1 MDQHKIEEIALAA
14 TEANDAFLVDVE
26 LKPNNVIVVYADSD
40 AGLSID
46 QIKMIN
52 RKIEAELDRDVED
65 FNLTVSSP
73 DLNNPLKIWRQ
84 YKKNVGRTLKVKF
97 QDRQAEGDLV
107 EVMEEN
113 ITLSI
118 PGVKKKDPA
127 TSLTIAFADITEAK
141 VAIKFK

>member
-73 DLNNPLKIWRQ
+73 DLNKPLKIWRQ

-97 QDRQAEGDLV
+97 EDRQAEGDLV
-107 EVMEEN
+107 AVSEED

-118 PGVKKKDPA
+118 PGKKKKDPA
-127 TSLTIAFADITEAK
+127 TALTIPFADITEAK
-141 VAIKFK
+141 VGIKFK

>member
-14 TEANDAFLVDVE
+14 TEANDAFLVEVE
-26 LKPNNVIVVYADSD
+26 LKPNNVIVVYADAD

-52 RKIEAELDRDVED
+52 RKIEAELDRDAED

-73 DLNNPLKIWRQ
+73 DLNKPLKIWRQ

-107 EVMEEN
+107 EVSEED

-118 PGVKKKDPA
+118 PGKKKKDPA
-127 TSLTIAFADITEAK
+127 TALKIAFADITEAK
-141 VAIKFK
+141 VGIKFK

>member
-14 TEANDAFLVDVE
+14 TEANDAFLVEVE
-26 LKPNNVIVVYADSD
+26 LKPNNVIVVYADAD

>member
-1 MDQHKIEEIALAA
+1 MEQRKIEEIARAA

-26 LKPNNVIVVYADSD
+26 LKPNNVIVVYADAD
-40 AGLSID
+40 EGLSID

-73 DLNNPLKIWRQ
+73 DLNQPLKIWRQ

-97 QDRQAEGDLV
+97 QDSQAEGDLV
-107 EVMEEN
+107 EVNEED

-118 PGVKKKDPA
+118 PGKKKKDPA
-127 TSLTIAFADITEAK
+127 TALTIAFADITEAK
-141 VAIKFK
+141 VGIKFK

>member
-1 MDQHKIEEIALAA
+1 MDQHKIEQIAKVAA
-14 TEANDAFLVDVE
+14 EANYAFLVDVE
-26 LKPNNVIVVYADSD
+26 LKPNNVIVVYADADS
-40 AGLSID
+40 GLSID

-73 DLNNPLKIWRQ
+73 DLNKPIKIWRQ

-97 QDRQAEGDLV
+97 QDRQAEGDLT
-107 EVMEEN
+107 EVTEKN

-118 PGVKKKDPA
+118 SGKKKKDPA
-127 TSLTIAFADITEAK
+127 TALTIAFADITEAK
-141 VAIKFK
+141 VGIKFK

>member
-26 LKPNNVIVVYADSD
+26 LKPNNVIVVYADAD

-52 RKIEAELDRDVED
+52 RRIEGELDRDVED

-73 DLNNPLKIWRQ
+73 DLNKPLKIWRQ

-107 EVMEEN
+107 EVREED

-118 PGVKKKDPA
+118 PGKKKKDPA
-127 TSLTIAFADITEAK
+127 TALTIAFADINEAK
-141 VAIKFK
+141 VGIMFK

>member
-14 TEANDAFLVDVE
+14 TEANDAFLVEVE
-26 LKPNNVIVVYADSD
+26 LKPNNVIVVYADAD
-40 AGLSID
+40 TGLSID

-73 DLNNPLKIWRQ
+73 DLNKPLKIWRQ

-107 EVMEEN
+107 EVNEED

-118 PGVKKKDPA
+118 PGKKEKRSGYGFEDR
-127 TSLTIAFADITEAK
+127 FCGHH
-141 VAIKFK
+141 